1 MPPKPPPST
10 TTRGRWEFSL
20 GLALAGTS
28 SSSAPRAGRLAGCQA
43 PGSMTDSH
51 HPGGMKPRF
60 WLIAVLFMVGSAL
73 FALGSICFLASC

>member
-1 MPPKPPPST
+1 
-10 TTRGRWEFSL
+10 
-20 GLALAGTS
+20 
-28 SSSAPRAGRLAGCQA
+28 
-43 PGSMTDSH
+43 MTDSH